1 MACHYRA
8 GSSVKLLCAVSFCDS
23 NPGQEEVAPA
33 LGCRRT
39 EGRSTARVHS
49 ALQRGPLQTPSGG
62 LDPYL
67 QVPCPLLHE
76 KGVAGGSEVQAA
88 RTARAPR
95 AHPAQ
100 AAAHRLQASPGA
112 ARRAFQKPRNTFPS
126 RLCFPPSLPSATLSL
141 SKTPWREHVK
151 ANGIP
156 WLQQPRTLY
165 LFSLVKAGNSPFDFQ
180 RPQRVCAVPEEEA

>member
-23 NPGQEEVAPA
+23 NSGQEEVAPA

-39 EGRSTARVHS
+39 EGHSTARVHS

-95 AHPAQ
+95 ASRTAPPAG
-100 AAAHRLQASPGA
+100 LP
-112 ARRAFQKPRNTFPS
+112 RRRSSGLPEAKKYVSLLSLFPS
-126 RLCFPPSLPSATLSL
+126 FAAFC
-141 SKTPWREHVK
+141 
-151 ANGIP
+151 
-156 WLQQPRTLY
+156 
-165 LFSLVKAGNSPFDFQ
+165 NSVTF
-180 RPQRVCAVPEEEA
+180 

>member
-88 RTARAPR
+88 RTAHAPR
-95 AHPAQ
+95 VHPARTPRKPHRTACRPPQ
-100 AAAHRLQASPGA
+100 APLVG
-112 ARRAFQKPRNTFPS
+112 PS
-126 RLCFPPSLPSATLSL
+126 RSQEIRFPPVFVSLLRCL
-141 SKTPWREHVK
+141 
-151 ANGIP
+151 
-156 WLQQPRTLY
+156 LQLCHFLKHPGGSMLRPTGSHGSSSPEPCT
-165 LFSLVKAGNSPFDFQ
+165 FSP
-180 RPQRVCAVPEEEA
+180 

>member
-1 MACHYRA
+1 MACHYCA

-23 NPGQEEVAPA
+23 NPEQEEVAPA

-88 RTARAPR
+88 RTARAPH
-95 AHPAQ
+95 AHPARTPRKPHRTACRPPQ
-100 AAAHRLQASPGA
+100 APLFR
-112 ARRAFQKPRNTFPS
+112 PS
-126 RLCFPPSLPSATLSL
+126 RSQEIRFPPVFVSLLRCL
-141 SKTPWREHVK
+141 
-151 ANGIP
+151 
-156 WLQQPRTLY
+156 LQLCHFLKHPGGSMLRPTGSHGSSSPEPCT
-165 LFSLVKAGNSPFDFQ
+165 FSP
-180 RPQRVCAVPEEEA
+180 